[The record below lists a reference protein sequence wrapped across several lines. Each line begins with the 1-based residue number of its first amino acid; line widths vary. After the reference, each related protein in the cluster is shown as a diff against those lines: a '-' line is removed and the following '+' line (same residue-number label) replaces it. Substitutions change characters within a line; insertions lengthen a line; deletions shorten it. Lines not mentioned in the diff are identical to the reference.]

1 MAIQLTID
9 DTLINEACILGHFK
23 NQEDA
28 VINALREFINHRK
41 QQKMTLPKSNRV
53 IFGVMEGKF
62 SVPHNFDDPLPQ
74 DVEDDFYS
82 ATL

>member
-1 MAIQLTID
+1 MTIQLAID
-9 DTLINEACILGHFK
+9 DSLINEVCVLGHFK

-28 VINALREFINHRK
+28 VVNALREFINHRK
-41 QQKMTLPKSNRV
+41 QQMTTKNNGV
-53 IFGVMEGKF
+53 IFGIMEGKF
-62 SVPHNFDDPLPQ
+62 SVPTNFDDPLPK

>member
-1 MAIQLTID
+1 MAVQLAID
-9 DTLINEACILGHFK
+9 DALINEACILGDFK

-28 VINALREFINHRK
+28 VINALREFINRRK
-41 QQKMTLPKSNRV
+41 QQTTLQKNNGV
-53 IFGVMEGKF
+53 IFGVMEGQF
-62 SVPHNFDDPLPQ
+62 SIPVNFDDPLPQ